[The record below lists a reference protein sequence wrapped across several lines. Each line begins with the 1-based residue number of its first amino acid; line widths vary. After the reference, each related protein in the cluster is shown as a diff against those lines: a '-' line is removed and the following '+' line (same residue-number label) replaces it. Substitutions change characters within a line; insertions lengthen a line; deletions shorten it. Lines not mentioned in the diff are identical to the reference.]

1 MSEDI
6 KNSQSRE
13 KAAAAERRRVA
24 ERKRKLAKLIKRL
37 ILLVVVGIAVAG
49 IVISFLPKPII
60 VEIANVTRGPMRVT
74 VNEDGKTKA
83 KNRYVLSAPLSGNL
97 NRIRLKAGDLVTE
110 GEAIIRIVP
119 GTSPLL
125 DKRSRA
131 NAEARLGAAKAGMQL
146 AGAEVARAEAGLEQ
160 VRREAERVAALVK
173 SGVASESDVELATYA
188 VKARKQELRAAQ
200 FSAKVRKQDEASARA
215 ALGLLDGKG
224 NSDDGLDI
232 SAPVSG
238 NVLRVLREDQE
249 GLVAAG
255 SPLVEIADLSA
266 LEITVD
272 ILTADAV
279 HIKSGAKTRIVR
291 WGGDG
296 ELVGHVRRVEPS
308 AFTRISAL
316 GVEEQRVLVIVDI
329 DSPEEEWQ
337 SLGDGYRVEV
347 EISVWEGEDVLTAP
361 ASSAFRHE
369 GEWAVYAVVDGVA
382 KLTPIEIGHRNDMR
396 VEILGGLGEGSRLVA
411 HPSDRVVDGVKV
423 STSD

>member
-1 MSEDI
+1 MSEETR
-6 KNSQSRE
+6 NTSTRSEQ
-13 KAAAAERRRVA
+13 AEVRRQQA

-37 ILLVVVGIAVAG
+37 ILVVVVGIGVAG

-60 VEIANVTRGPMRVT
+60 VDIADVSKGPMRVT
-74 VNEDGKTKA
+74 INEDGKTEA
-83 KNRYVLSAPLSGNL
+83 KSRYVLSAPLSGNM
-97 NRIRLKAGDLVTE
+97 NRIRLQAGDLVTE
-110 GEAIIRIVP
+110 GENILRIVP

-125 DKRSRA
+125 DKRSRV
-131 NAEARLGAAKAGMQL
+131 NAEARLAAAKAGMQL
-146 AGAEVARAEAGLEQ
+146 AGAEVARATAGLEQ
-160 VRREAERVAALVK
+160 VRREAARIAALLET
-173 SGVASESDVELATYA
+173 GVASESDIEQANFA
-188 VKARKQELRAAQ
+188 VKARIEELRAAH

-238 NVLRVLREDQE
+238 KVLRVLREDQQ
-249 GLVAAG
+249 GLVVAG

-266 LEITVD
+266 LEITAD

-279 HIKSGAKTRIVR
+279 HIKTGAKTRIVR
-291 WGGDG
+291 WGGETD
-296 ELVGHVRRVEPS
+296 LVGHVRRVEPS

-329 DSPEEEWQ
+329 DSPKQEWEA
-337 SLGDGYRVEV
+337 LGDGYRVEV

-369 GEWAVYAVVDGVA
+369 GKWAVYAIEGGIA
-382 KLTPIEIGHRNDMR
+382 KLTPVEIGHRNDLR
-396 VEILGGLGEGSRLVA
+396 VEILGGLAEGAQVVA
-411 HPSDRVVDGVKV
+411 HPSDRVVDGAGV
-423 STSD
+423 TAGE